1 MGQPSIIEVEYHD
14 FLKILQH
21 ATDSKNKIDKADK
34 ERWQSFV
41 RKHKVPEAGL
51 AVKAK
56 AGAMSGNTKA
66 VIIDGAGKA
75 DGYYIYSSDDLFCLK
90 YDFGEQE

>member
-1 MGQPSIIEVEYHD
+1 MIQPCIIEIEYHD

-21 ATDSKNKIDKADK
+21 ATDSKTKIDIADK
-34 ERWQSFV
+34 ERWKNFV
-41 RKHKVPEAGL
+41 RKHKIPEAGMG
-51 AVKAK
+51 VKAK

-66 VIIDGAGKA
+66 VIIDGDSAA

-90 YDFGEQE
+90 YDLGAE

>member
-14 FLKILQH
+14 FLKILQL
-21 ATDSKNKIDKADK
+21 ATDSKNKIEKADK
-34 ERWQSFV
+34 ERWAGFV
-41 RKHKVPEAGL
+41 RTHKVPEAGM

-56 AGAMSGNTKA
+56 AGAMSGNTKV
-66 VIIDGAGKA
+66 VIIDGAGET

-90 YDFGEQE
+90 YDLGQT